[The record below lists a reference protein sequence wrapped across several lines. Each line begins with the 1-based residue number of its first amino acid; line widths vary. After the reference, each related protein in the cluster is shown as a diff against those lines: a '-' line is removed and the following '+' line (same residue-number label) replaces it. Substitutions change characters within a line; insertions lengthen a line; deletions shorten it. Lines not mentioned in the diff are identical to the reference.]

1 MKTLLLIFL
10 CGIMY
15 ADSTTVLDIISG
27 VRKTHAPDK
36 RTTIFT
42 INADFSKINPVI
54 TGETNLPLALEELQ
68 AKLKEQNI
76 EADFSVDILPE
87 KNLGQ
92 NIMAVVCISV
102 ANHRTEPK
110 HSAEMA
116 TQALMGTVV
125 KVWKKRGEW
134 YLVQTPDN
142 YLGWVDDDGIQLMNQ
157 SKINEWLAAHRVIV
171 TVPYALLRTEADE
184 KSKVVSDLTAGNILK
199 TKGVKGNYFL
209 LVTPDGREGYLAMSN
224 SAKFEEWVNTAS
236 LSGENILNSAS
247 EFMGY
252 PYLWGG
258 TSTKGVDCSG
268 FTKSVYFM
276 NGLITPRDASQQVYS
291 GELVDTKEGFSN
303 LEPGDLLFFG
313 FKATD
318 STRERVTHVGIYIGS
333 DDFIH
338 SSGKVKINSLNKNKP
353 NFSPYRYNTFIRAK
367 RFFVN
372 PEANGLTFIKNSP
385 AYFLKGGLPQ

>member
-10 CGIMY
+10 CSIMY

-27 VRKTHAPDK
+27 VRKVHAPDK
-36 RTTIFT
+36 RTTIFA
-42 INADFSKINPVI
+42 INADFSKPKPLIS
-54 TGETNLPLALEELQ
+54 GETNLPLAFEELK
-68 AKLKEQNI
+68 AKFKEQNI
-76 EADFSVDILPE
+76 DADFSVDILPE

-125 KVWKKRGEW
+125 KVWKKKGEW
-134 YLVQTPDN
+134 YLVQTPDE
-142 YLGWVDDDGIQLMNQ
+142 YLGWVDDDGIQLMTKGQ
-157 SKINEWLAAHRVIV
+157 VNEWLGSERVIV
-171 TVPYALLRTEADE
+171 TVPYALLRKDADE
-184 KSKVVSDLTAGNILK
+184 KSPVVSDLTAGNLLK
-199 TKGVKGNYFL
+199 KKGVKGNYYQL
-209 LVTPDGREGYLAMSN
+209 ETPDGREGYLAMSN
-224 SAKFEEWVNTAS
+224 SALFENWVNNAE
-236 LSGENILNSAS
+236 LNAENILNSAS

-291 GELVDTKEGFSN
+291 GELVDTKDGFSK

-313 FKATD
+313 FKSTD
-318 STRERVTHVGIYIGS
+318 TTRERVTHVGIYIGN

-353 NFSPYRYNTFIRAK
+353 NFSPFRFNTFIRAK
-367 RFFVN
+367 RFFIN
-372 PEANGLTFIKNSP
+372 PESNGLTFIKNSP
-385 AYFLKGGLPQ
+385 AYFLKENLPQ

>member
-1 MKTLLLIFL
+1 MKTILLIFL
-10 CGIMY
+10 CSIMY
-15 ADSTTVLDIISG
+15 ADSTTVLNIIAD

-42 INADFSKINPVI
+42 LNTDFSKTNPVI
-54 TGETNLPLALEELQ
+54 SGETNLPLALEELK

-76 EADFSVDILPE
+76 EAEFSVDILPE
-87 KNLGQ
+87 KNLGE
-92 NIMAVVCISV
+92 NTTAVVCISV
-102 ANHRTEPK
+102 ANHRTDPK

-116 TQALMGTVV
+116 TQSLMGTVV

-157 SKINEWLAAHRVIV
+157 KKVNDWLASQRVIV
-171 TVPYALLRTEADE
+171 TVPYALLRADADE
-184 KSKVVSDLTAGNILK
+184 KSPVVSDLTAGNILK
-199 TKGVKGNYFL
+199 KKGVKGNYFL
-209 LVTPDGREGYLAMSN
+209 LETPDGREGYLAMSN
-224 SAKFEEWVNTAS
+224 SDLFEEWVNGAE
-236 LSGENILNSAS
+236 LNAENILNSAS

-291 GELVDTKEGFSN
+291 GELVDTKDGFSK

-318 STRERVTHVGIYIGS
+318 STRERVTHVGIYIGD

-338 SSGKVKINSLNKNKP
+338 SSGKVKINSLNKNKQ
-353 NFSPYRYNTFIRAK
+353 NFSPFRFNTFIRAK
-367 RFFVN
+367 RFFSN
-372 PEANGLTFIKNSP
+372 PEVNGLILIKNSP
-385 AYFLKGGLPQ
+385 AYFLKENLPQ